1 MTLYGPNWNG
11 VYWEQNTT
19 QGTDSLAAIIDA
31 TNPMLTKVFK
41 IIFIISGSRGSKSHR
56 NNAFS
61 MSLGADY
68 VSGSGFL
75 RLPLLYIQTVPRVV
89 AVDAQLEL
97 TVQNYL
103 MIKK

>member
-1 MTLYGPNWNG
+1 M
-11 VYWEQNTT
+11 YWEQNTT

-41 IIFIISGSRGSKSHR
+41 IIFIISGNEGRVYYR
-56 NNAFS
+56 IYAFS

-68 VSGSGFL
+68 VSGSRFL
-75 RLPLLYIQTVPRVV
+75 RIPLVYIQTVPRIIL

-97 TVQNYL
+97 
-103 MIKK
+103 K

>member
-41 IIFIISGSRGSKSHR
+41 IIFIISGSRGSE
-56 NNAFS
+56 
-61 MSLGADY
+61 SLRKT
-68 VSGSGFL
+68 VSACLWGLIMCLGVGFFAY
-75 RLPLLYIQTVPRVV
+75 RSYIFKRFQ
-89 AVDAQLEL
+89 E
-97 TVQNYL
+97 
-103 MIKK
+103 

>member
-41 IIFIISGSRGSKSHR
+41 IIFIISGKEAQDYTAKR
-56 NNAFS
+56 AFS
-61 MSLGADY
+61 MSVGADY
-68 VSGSGFL
+68 VSGCGFL
-75 RLPLLYIQTVPRVV
+75 RIPLLYIQTVPGVV
-89 AVDAQLEL
+89 AVDAQLE
-97 TVQNYL
+97 
-103 MIKK
+103 

>member
-41 IIFIISGSRGSKSHR
+41 IIFIISGSTTVVEARSH
-56 NNAFS
+56 
-61 MSLGADY
+61 
-68 VSGSGFL
+68 
-75 RLPLLYIQTVPRVV
+75 
-89 AVDAQLEL
+89 
-97 TVQNYL
+97 
-103 MIKK
+103 